1 MSVNDYQQWL
11 KMGQDL
17 GMEGV
22 ELKAFVKERQDEQ
35 REDRAKEGE
44 DKKARELLEEARS
57 KRQTEE
63 EKEKR
68 QAEIEEARSK
78 RQADDERDKRQAEDE
93 RIKRQMEIDEATAR
107 RQAEEEQSKRQIE
120 LELKKLE
127 TELKIKEIEA
137 RTTYDSR
144 QNRDSNAMFVTD
156 SVEGNGNNGKG
167 MRDIKFPNFNENK
180 DCLDAYLLRFERT
193 VEAYEVPQKLWAL
206 KLASHLEGKALEVY
220 QRLSSRDAKDYE

>member
-22 ELKAFVKERQDEQ
+22 ELKAFVKERQDES
-35 REDRAKEGE
+35 REDRAKERE
-44 DKKARELLEEARS
+44 DKKARELLEIEKG
-57 KRQTEE
+57 KRQDEHE
-63 EKEKR
+63 REKR

-78 RQADDERDKRQAEDE
+78 RQADDERDKRQAEEE
-93 RIKRQMEIDEATAR
+93 RIKRQMEIDEEKAKRQMEIDEATAR
-107 RQAEEEQSKRQIE
+107 RQAEEEQSKRQID

-144 QNRDSNAMFVTD
+144 QNRDGNAMFVTY
-156 SVEGNGNNGKG
+156 SVEGNGNSGKG

-206 KLASHLEGKALEVY
+206 KLLVT
-220 QRLSSRDAKDYE
+220 